1 MAMAT
6 IGLALLILVLITP
19 TPSFSIAQIPTRPS
33 TTALVGSASQ
43 RIAKH
48 TDFTRSGYYRPTNG
62 AFKAVGTDQNGWLST
77 ASVDIY
83 NSFINTFTAK
93 TDYPSSRDARWVGFT
108 LRCLNQ

>member
-1 MAMAT
+1 MAI

-33 TTALVGSASQ
+33 TTALVGLASLCVVLL
-43 RIAKH
+43 I
-48 TDFTRSGYYRPTNG
+48 TRSGYYRPTNG
-62 AFKAVGTDQNGWLST
+62 ASKAVGTDQNGWLST